1 MTAAAAAV
9 DRVGAAYLDTPS
21 TTQQDTHATRLQR
34 RDETKL
40 AMSTTL
46 RSWAHSAARADV
58 LPAWAAEPIVVAD
71 FVQLELGRPA
81 LRVAGGSSMMPAEW
95 IGRRAAAIDEC
106 RVVRA
111 FRDAT
116 CGRWTVAPS
125 SCHVRTCPDCE
136 AQRQSRA
143 LAIYARVAGER
154 MTDPRF
160 VTLTITNV
168 PRGELRAGLRR
179 LRKLVAQLLRRGL
192 VKGGRCRYRKR
203 CGAVRSVDVRG
214 RPRLCPHPAGDHLA
228 RTDGT
233 WTLGHEYRARCE
245 ARDPAAGHGAAR
257 GGIVSVEVTYN
268 ELTDTWHPHAHLLLD
283 GPFLPWAEL
292 RNAWH
297 ELTSR
302 DGGTPAWIV
311 DVRRV
316 KADPDGSLAGGIRE
330 VVKYAT
336 KPSKALVET
345 DGGAVLAELLLALRG
360 QRLVSAFGSLHGI
373 PAAELE
379 PDVDDRDT
387 VRIAD
392 PDDEFRG
399 WRLPRLCPHVD
410 PGGGQHVATWTDAT
424 WTGRA
429 DCQRVRAGP
438 NHSALVWRGP

>member
-1 MTAAAAAV
+1 MAATLAAWA
-9 DRVGAAYLDTPS
+9 
-21 TTQQDTHATRLQR
+21 
-34 RDETKL
+34 
-40 AMSTTL
+40 
-46 RSWAHSAARADV
+46 RSASRADV

-71 FVQLELGRPA
+71 FVQLAEGRPSV
-81 LRVAGGSSMMPAEW
+81 RVAGGSTMMPAEW
-95 IGRRAAAIDEC
+95 IGRRAASIDEC

-136 AQRQSRA
+136 AQRQARA

-168 PRGELRAGLRR
+168 RRGELRAGLRR

-192 VKGGRCRYRKR
+192 FSGGRCRYRAR
-203 CGAVRSVDVRG
+203 CGAVRSWSARG
-214 RPRLCPHPAGDHLA
+214 RPRLCPHPERDHLTRA
-228 RTDGT
+228 DGSLA
-233 WTLGHEYRARCE
+233 LGHDWRSRCE
-245 ARDPAAGHGAAR
+245 ARDAAGHHAIR
-257 GGIVSVEVTYN
+257 GGIVSIEVTYN
-268 ELTDTWHPHAHLLLD
+268 AAADTWHPHAHLLLD
-283 GPFLPWAEL
+283 GGFVPWRELRAAWAEL
-292 RNAWH
+292 S
-297 ELTSR
+297 TR
-302 DGGTPAWIV
+302 DGGAPAWIV

-316 KADPDGSLAGGIRE
+316 RPDVDGSLAGGIRE
-330 VVKYAT
+330 VVKYST
-336 KPSKALVET
+336 KPSRELVET

-373 PAAELE
+373 PADELD
-379 PDVDDRDT
+379 PDADDRDT
-387 VRIAD
+387 VRVAD

-410 PGGGQHVATWTDAT
+410 DVGRQHVAAWTDAT

-429 DCQRVRAGP
+429 DCRRVRAGP
-438 NHSALVWRGP
+438 TSTALVWSGP